1 MKNVKGYI
9 EIKNEKIPLIIKK
22 YKNSKSVKLYFR
34 EDVLYI
40 NKAVYISDEEI
51 LEVISKN
58 ESKIYTEYMKRKRN
72 PSKYFRT
79 WNTGDIF
86 MYTGEDYIIERIV
99 KAEEDSF
106 IKVRFDYEEKK
117 IEIYVPSNEIEE
129 EILNETIKKCIKDIL
144 RTNLRGVIFARLEY
158 FSKLMDIEYNSF
170 RITDA
175 VTRYGSCV
183 PEKKNLNFS
192 LRLMMLDTEKIDAI
206 VVHELSHIV
215 HQNHSKEFY
224 ELVEKYIP
232 NYKEIDKWL
241 KENSSKMIL

>member
-1 MKNVKGYI
+1 MTNKEYLEIKNVK
-9 EIKNEKIPLIIKK
+9 IPVVIRN
-22 YKNSKSVKLYFR
+22 YKNSKSVKIYFK
-34 EDVLYI
+34 EDTMYI
-40 NKAVYISDEEI
+40 NKSAYCSKEEMLKI
-51 LEVISKN
+51 IHENKD
-58 ESKIYTEYMKRKRN
+58 KIYNEYMKIKESIN
-72 PSKYFRT
+72 EYIRT

-86 MYTGEDYIIERIV
+86 MYAGEEYIIERIL
-99 KAEEDSF
+99 KSENDTF
-106 IKVRFDYEEKK
+106 IKVRFNYEEKK
-117 IEIYVPSNEIEE
+117 LEIYVPSNEIEE

-158 FSKLMDIEYNSF
+158 FSKIMGIEYNSF

-183 PEKKNLNFS
+183 PKKKNLNFT

-232 NYKEIDKWL
+232 NYKEIDNWL